1 MRNRALRPLATTLSL
16 LLMASTSVQ
25 AGPISI
31 SQVVQVLGTYQSGGR
46 VPELQLRNAQE
57 PGSPVSGAASKLT
70 AGAQPATNSGNI
82 ADGSM
87 VGATPSS
94 SDSLLAGVAVNSD
107 NVPGNIDVIAQGDL
121 AGSICD
127 CGEIP
132 PEETHHFPKWPLL
145 FLAVIPLFFI
155 HHHDC
160 DSCPTSTPTPPTTP
174 TPPCTD
180 CNAVPEPATL
190 LLFGSGL
197 AAVGASLRRRYTRI
211 KLGKQVDET
220 EEA

>member
-1 MRNRALRPLATTLSL
+1 MRNRAFRPIATTLSL

-57 PGSPVSGAASKLT
+57 PGLPVSGAASKSSPD
-70 AGAQPATNSGNI
+70 AQSGINSGNI
-82 ADGSM
+82 ADGSL
-87 VGATPSS
+87 VGAPSS
-94 SDSLLAGVAVNSD
+94 SDSLLAGVTVNPD
-107 NVPGNIDVIAQGDL
+107 NPGNIDVIAQGDL
-121 AGSICD
+121 EGSICD

-132 PEETHHFPKWPLL
+132 PDETHHFPKWPLL
-145 FLAVIPLFFI
+145 FLAVIPFFFI

-174 TPPCTD
+174 TPPGG
-180 CNAVPEPATL
+180 NAVPEPATL

-197 AAVGASLRRRYTRI
+197 AAVGASLRRRYARI